1 MYEIREYKEK
11 DKNDL
16 INLWVDVPGLIQYT
30 LKFQTFS

>member
-16 INLWVDVPGLIQYT
+16 INLWVDVACRRIWI
-30 LKFQTFS
+30 

>member
-16 INLWVDVPGLIQYT
+16 INLWVDVACRRIW
-30 LKFQTFS
+30 K